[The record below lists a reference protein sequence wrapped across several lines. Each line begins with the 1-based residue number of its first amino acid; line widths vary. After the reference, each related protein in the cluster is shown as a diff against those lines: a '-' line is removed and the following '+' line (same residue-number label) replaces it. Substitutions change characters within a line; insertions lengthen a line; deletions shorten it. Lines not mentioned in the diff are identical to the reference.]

1 MRWIVY
7 PDMERVRGVVDI
19 RRPKTEQEF
28 AAYYD
33 LRWRVLRKP
42 WGQPKGSEKDD
53 KEEESIHI
61 MAVDKETGGIVGVG
75 RLHKNSDEEG
85 QIRFMAV
92 RDDYRGRGIGR
103 MILSELHAEATRL
116 GLKRVVL
123 VARDPAVG
131 FYAKH
136 GYNMV
141 GKSDALFGSI
151 THQRMEITL
160 IDDTANGQA

>member
-1 MRWIVY
+1 MVC
-7 PDMERVRGVVDI
+7 I

-42 WGQPKGSEKDD
+42 WGQPRGSEKDHR
-53 KEEESIHI
+53 EWESIHI
-61 MAVDKETGGIVGVG
+61 MAVDKETGHIVGVG

-92 RDDYRGRGIGR
+92 REDYRGQGLGR
-103 MILSELHAEATRL
+103 MILSELHAEAKRL
-116 GLKRVVL
+116 GLKRIVL
-123 VARDPAVG
+123 LARDSAVG

-136 GYNMV
+136 GYKTV
-141 GKSDALFGSI
+141 GKSDTLFGSI
-151 THQRMEITL
+151 PQQRMEITL
-160 IDDTANGQA
+160 IDDTANG